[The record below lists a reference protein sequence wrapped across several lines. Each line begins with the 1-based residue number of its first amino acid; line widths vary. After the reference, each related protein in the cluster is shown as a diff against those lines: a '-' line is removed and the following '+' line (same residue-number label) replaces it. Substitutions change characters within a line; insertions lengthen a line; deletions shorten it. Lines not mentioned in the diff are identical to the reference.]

1 MNPGKREDLEAV
13 LVRNTGVQFVATNS
27 KRHTT
32 ASKTPSPHD
41 FPTVARNTNIHVAE
55 LTEKQPSPK
64 TVAKLHRL
72 RIQSEDLNLPVAAIS
87 EVRGHHTE
95 EKAAGE
101 HRRVKQIMAVVKAV
115 LCGGSSV
122 E

>member
-1 MNPGKREDLEAV
+1 M
-13 LVRNTGVQFVATNS
+13 VRNTGVQFVATNS

-32 ASKTPSPHD
+32 TGSKSPSPHD
-41 FPTVARNTNIHVAE
+41 HPIVATNTSLRVVE

-101 HRRVKQIMAVVKAV
+101 HRLANQIMALVKAV
-115 LCGGSSV
+115 LCGGRSV
-122 E
+122 ERSPKHYY

>member
-1 MNPGKREDLEAV
+1 M
-13 LVRNTGVQFVATNS
+13 VRNTGVQFVATNS

-41 FPTVARNTNIHVAE
+41 RPTVATNTNVRVRAE
-55 LTEKQPSPK
+55 FTEKQPSPK

-72 RIQSEDLNLPVAAIS
+72 RIQSEDLNLPVTAIS

-101 HRRVKQIMAVVKAV
+101 HRRVNQIMAVVKAV

-122 E
+122 ERGPKHYF